1 MSVLLVGLSH
11 RSAPVSV
18 LERVSVPSSAV
29 GGVLEEVLNGG
40 GISEALV
47 LSTCGRVEVCA
58 VAETPHIGLPY
69 ITSVLARHAGM
80 QAAELSGC
88 LYVQRADSAVTHLFS
103 VSAGLKSMVVGEAQ
117 ILGQLRT
124 AYAAADDAGT
134 VGTVLHELLQ
144 HALRVGKR
152 VRAETGIDRAGA
164 SLVSEALAEAAAHL
178 GGLAGLRALVIG
190 AGSVGGLAAAHLRRA
205 GIGEVVFAN
214 RTEIHGARLADALRA
229 EGVPAR
235 SIGLGE
241 LREAIAHAD
250 LVLGCAS
257 TQDVVIDAALLDS
270 ALLDRDARR
279 SLVLCDLGL
288 PRNIDPRAARLAG
301 ARIIDLEGLHAR
313 LGTMPAGLEVER
325 ATRIVDE
332 EVRTYLAGQR
342 SADVTP
348 TVTELRRRWAEVA
361 DAEVRRLQARLPG
374 LEERVRAELD
384 KTVHRVVDKLLHA
397 PTVRMKQLS
406 NTPGGTIHAKALREL
421 FELGL
426 AMGTEVSTSTSA
438 AEAVP
443 GKLSVDRSHR
453 AIRSGSAATSQSILT
468 LDMEGVLTPE
478 IWVAVAELTG
488 VPHLRFTTRD
498 DPDYEE
504 LMRRRLALLEQ
515 HDITL
520 PTVLEAIQALRPLPG
535 AREFLDAVRA
545 EMPVIL
551 LSDTFEDLAQP
562 LLRQLGWPTLLC
574 HRLELEDDRVVGYRL
589 RRRDHKRESVI
600 ALKALG
606 YRVVAAGD
614 SFNDAGMLAEA
625 DQAFLFHAPEN
636 VVAAFPQFSVLDSYA
651 VLLEAIREGSDG
663 KGSSA

>member
-1 MSVLLVGLSH
+1 MNLLLVGLSH

-18 LERVSVPSSAV
+18 LERVSLPSSAV
-29 GGVLEEVLNGG
+29 GGVLEAVMNGG

-58 VAETPHIGLPY
+58 VAETMHVGLPH

-80 QAAELSGC
+80 EAAELSGC
-88 LYVQRADSAVTHLFS
+88 LYVQLADSAVTHLFS

-134 VGTVLHELLQ
+134 VGTVLHELVQ
-144 HALRVGKR
+144 HALRAGKR
-152 VRAETGIDRAGA
+152 VRAETCIDRAGA

-214 RTEIHGARLADALRA
+214 RTEANGARLADTLRA

-235 SIGLGE
+235 SIGLGG

-250 LVLGCAS
+250 MVLGCAS
-257 TQDVVIDAALLDS
+257 TEDVVIDAAMLDS
-270 ALLDRDARR
+270 ALLDRASAR

-301 ARIIDLEGLHAR
+301 LRTIDLESLHAR
-313 LGTMPAGLEVER
+313 LGSMPAGLDIEH
-325 ATRIVDE
+325 AARIVAE
-332 EVRTYLAGQR
+332 EVSAYLAGQR
-342 SADVTP
+342 SAGVTP
-348 TVTELRRRWAEVA
+348 TVIELRRRWAEVA
-361 DAEVRRLQARLPG
+361 DAEVRRLESRLPG

-384 KTVHRVVDKLLHA
+384 RTVHRVVDKLLHA

-406 NTPGGTIHAKALREL
+406 STPGGTVYADALREL
-421 FELGL
+421 FDIGLGT
-426 AMGTEVSTSTSA
+426 GTDASASISA
-438 AEAVP
+438 AETAP
-443 GKLSVDRSHR
+443 GRVSVDRSHR
-453 AIRSGSAATSQSILT
+453 ASQSGSAAKRQSILT

-498 DPDYEE
+498 DPDYEA
-504 LMRRRLALLEQ
+504 LMRRRLALLEH

-520 PTVLEAIQALRPLPG
+520 PTILEAIQTLRPLPG
-535 AREFLDAVRA
+535 AREFLDVLRA

-574 HRLELEDDRVVGYRL
+574 HRLELEEDRIVGYRL
-589 RRRDHKRESVI
+589 RRRDHKRESVL

-625 DQAFLFHAPEN
+625 DEAFLFHAPEK
-636 VVAAFPQFSVLDSYA
+636 VAAAFPRFTLLDTYA
-651 VLLEAIREGSDG
+651 ALLEEIREGRDG
-663 KGSSA
+663 EGSA